1 MAYVVCKIY
10 PENMLIILFVH
21 YLVLNMHSPL
31 NFLPILQNMNEDLYI
46 GRATGNVKS
55 SSIHAMHKVL
65 RYILEYKLHDFIGIV
80 FF

>member
-1 MAYVVCKIY
+1 MD
-10 PENMLIILFVH
+10 
-21 YLVLNMHSPL
+21 
-31 NFLPILQNMNEDLYI
+31 FLPILQNMNEDLYI

-55 SSIHAMHKVL
+55 SSIYAMHKVL